1 MSGTVLGALSGMDL
15 AVIAVSVLLVIGIG
29 LYASRK
35 KAGTAEG
42 YFLAGRSM
50 PWWIIGT
57 SFVATSVSSEQM
69 VGTIGMTYTSGM
81 GIANWEWFALPC
93 YAILILIFLPVLL
106 KSRITTIPEY
116 YRRRFGPLCGDIYT
130 WVMLV
135 AYVFLFTVA
144 VLYSGTLAFAEIT
157 GWNFHFVLWMLVLC
171 VGAYTIR
178 GGMTSVMWTNMFQ
191 CVMLIGGGTLLFF
204 LALRHIP
211 GGWAAMVEA
220 TPERFHLYQPADHP
234 KAPFLGIVVAS
245 FGVFLFYQVGNQY
258 MIQRVLSARSTWDGL
273 MGIIFS
279 GFINFLRPLTTSF
292 LGLIVFYWIYTMNQ
306 AEPLEDADTAFP
318 FALKTFAGSWGL
330 RGFILAGFLA
340 AVMSTLSSLISS
352 TSTIFSLDVYK
363 RKINPDASE
372 QQMVRAGKRAAVVA
386 LVISAALTP
395 SVYYLG
401 GIFTFF
407 QTGITYLASPF
418 IAVFLMGILW
428 KRTNY
433 PAALIGMVGGLILQI
448 AIAVAAPLLGFN
460 IHWLYLAFLGQVLTM
475 AAVGVISLVT
485 QPPDS
490 SQCGVLVWNA
500 ALLSQYEPK
509 GSRPWY
515 QQLKLWFALWAL
527 AWCFLYYWFW

>member
-1 MSGTVLGALSGMDL
+1 MSETVLGALSGMDL
-15 AVIAVSVLLVIGIG
+15 AVIALSLIIVVGIG

-35 KAGTAEG
+35 KAGTSEG

-50 PWWIIGT
+50 PWWIVGT

-69 VGTIGMTYTSGM
+69 VGTIGKTYEAGM

-93 YAILILIFLPVLL
+93 YAILMLIFLPVLL

-116 YRRRFGPLCGDIYT
+116 YRRRFGPLCGDVYT
-130 WVMLV
+130 WVMLL
-135 AYVFLFTVA
+135 AYVFLFTVT

-157 GWNFHFVLWMLVLC
+157 GWNFYFVLWALVLC
-171 VGAYTIR
+171 VGVYTIR
-178 GGMTSVMWTNMFQ
+178 GGMASVMWTNMIQ

-211 GGWAAMVEA
+211 GGWAAMAEA

-234 KAPFLGIVVAS
+234 DAPFLGMIVAS
-245 FGVFLFYQVGNQY
+245 VGVFLFYQVGNQY
-258 MIQRVLSARSTWDGL
+258 MIQRVLSARTTWDGL
-273 MGIIFS
+273 MGIVFS

-292 LGLIVFYWIYTMNQ
+292 LGLVVFYWIHSMNK
-306 AEPLEDADTAFP
+306 AEPLADPDTAFP

-363 RKINPDASE
+363 RQINPEASE
-372 QQMVRAGKRAAVVA
+372 QQMVKAGKTAALVA
-386 LVISAALTP
+386 LVISALLTP
-395 SVYYLG
+395 AVFHLG
-401 GIFTFF
+401 GIFNFF
-407 QTGITYLASPF
+407 QTGVTYLASPF

-433 PAALIGMVGGLILQI
+433 PAALFGMVGGLIMQVII
-448 AIAVAAPLLGFN
+448 ALVDHFAGFGV
-460 IHWLYLAFLGQVLTM
+460 HWFYLAFLGQALTM
-475 AAVGVISLVT
+475 IAVWAVSLMT
-485 QPPDS
+485 APPDPAHG
-490 SQCGVLVWNA
+490 GVLVWKA
-500 ALLSQYEPK
+500 ALLSQYDDK
-509 GSRPWY
+509 VRRPWY
-515 QQLKLWFALWAL
+515 QHLKLWFTIWAL